1 MLETTRK
8 QRGKFAPSLVRK
20 QNRERDLGLPS
31 DRGRRPGESKTKKM
45 SFSVRAMSRFGEV
58 THRRG
63 TSDAA
68 LRKAR
73 ELAKSGCYDIHIIT
87 PQGRDYHSS
96 EFGDFPKTSVA
107 DRRIRKTAA
116 RPAAGLHQHFS
127 R

>member
-20 QNRERDLGLPS
+20 QNRERDLDLPS
-31 DRGRRPGESKTKKM
+31 DRGRRLGESKTKKM

-96 EFGDFPKTSVA
+96 EFGDFPQTSVA